1 MKRKRNLDIENPEI
15 IKNMSDLS
23 LETESKKIKSKSKQ
37 SVNIAKLK
45 KIVFNDLSLEE
56 LEQYRIV
63 LKKKIN
69 KYSDYLEKIENIL
82 NLYI

>member
-1 MKRKRNLDIENPEI
+1 MKRKRNPNSESYEFIEN
-15 IKNMSDLS
+15 MSYLS
-23 LETESKKIKSKSKQ
+23 LEKDSKKSKFNQ
-37 SVNIAKLK
+37 SISLK
-45 KIVFNDLSLEE
+45 KLDTVAINDLSLEE
-56 LEQYRIV
+56 LEKYRKV

>member
-45 KIVFNDLSLEE
+45 TIVINDLSLEE

-69 KYSDYLEKIENIL
+69 KYSYYLEKIENIL

>member
-1 MKRKRNLDIENPEI
+1 MKRKRNPNSDSSEFIE
-15 IKNMSDLS
+15 NMSDLS
-23 LETESKKIKSKSKQ
+23 LEKDSKKSKFNQ
-37 SVNIAKLK
+37 SISLK
-45 KIVFNDLSLEE
+45 KLDAVAINDLSLEE
-56 LEQYRIV
+56 LEKYRKV

>member
-1 MKRKRNLDIENPEI
+1 MKRKRNFDIENPEI
-15 IKNMSDLS
+15 IENMSDLS

-45 KIVFNDLSLEE
+45 TIVINDLSLEE
-56 LEQYRIV
+56 LEQYRRV

-69 KYSDYLEKIENIL
+69 RYSEYLEKIENIL

>member
-45 KIVFNDLSLEE
+45 TIVINDLSLEE

>member
-1 MKRKRNLDIENPEI
+1 MKRKRNPNSESYEFIEN
-15 IKNMSDLS
+15 MSYLS
-23 LETESKKIKSKSKQ
+23 LEKDSKKSKFNQ
-37 SVNIAKLK
+37 SISLK
-45 KIVFNDLSLEE
+45 KLDTVAINDLSLEE
-56 LEQYRIV
+56 LEKYKKV

>member
-1 MKRKRNLDIENPEI
+1 MKRKRNPNSDSSEFIE
-15 IKNMSDLS
+15 NMSDLS
-23 LETESKKIKSKSKQ
+23 LEKDSKKSKFNQ
-37 SVNIAKLK
+37 SISLK
-45 KIVFNDLSLEE
+45 KLDGVAINDLSLEE
-56 LEQYRIV
+56 LEKYRKV